1 MVEISSAE
9 VARNFSQIRE
19 QAETEPVFVL
29 HYNKPSVVI
38 IAASEFERLKR
49 RDKKAMSIEEMPDWL
64 VELVAT
70 ARMDA
75 KHAHLDGVKAPE
87 GFEIDDDSGSRN
99 RADY

>member
-1 MVEISSAE
+1 MVEISSAD

-19 QAETEPVFVL
+19 QAETEPVFVS

-49 RDKKAMSIEEMPDWL
+49 RDKKVMSIEEMPDWL
-64 VELVAT
+64 VELVVT

-75 KHAHLDGVKAPE
+75 RHDHLDGVKAPE
-87 GFEIDDDSGSRN
+87 GFEIDDDSGSGD
-99 RADY
+99 RADR